1 MVFTNRLREIRKGVG
16 MSISELARRTEMSR
30 ANITKIELHGQEPSG
45 FTMLRIASVLN
56 KDPRDIFFESSG
68 TQELQNEK
76 ENTC

>member
-56 KDPRDIFFESSG
+56 KDPRDIFLSLVVHKSY
-68 TQELQNEK
+68 K
-76 ENTC
+76 MKKRIAA